1 MHACLY
7 AGLLVLCICI
17 DKFSPTL
24 IFRREF
30 YFSDRNLKHDNYLR
44 AHMDSNGFVPI
55 EVLSQFPRIMSLAP
69 NASAVA
75 GAISGSK
82 ALEVQENR
90 VRLRVGWQQYVAAK
104 AT

>member
-1 MHACLY
+1 
-7 AGLLVLCICI
+7 
-17 DKFSPTL
+17 
-24 IFRREF
+24 
-30 YFSDRNLKHDNYLR
+30 
-44 AHMDSNGFVPI
+44 MDSNGFVPI